1 MVLRNLTFVQL
12 EQFES
17 TLRYIVPDETN
28 TLSLAEFTAT
38 LASLGMVCSVHN
50 DTFTTTCT
58 Q

>member
-17 TLRYIVPDETN
+17 TLRYIAPDETN

-38 LASLGMVCSVHN
+38 LASLGM
-50 DTFTTTCT
+50 DEDMDYLFD
-58 Q
+58 QLEQE